1 MTPKSPAFALPR
13 LSSGLLKPLTL
24 VFLSLILA
32 SCGFQLRGQFNFG
45 FDTLNRRGMDNT
57 DMSRTMDMQLEINK
71 LKVNTDKNAP
81 VTLDL
86 LGERRDRDIVTFSAT
101 GRAREVRIIYSLKF
115 QVRDRN
121 GDYLIAPTEL
131 SQRRELTYNDNQIL
145 GKEAEEIQLYQEMQK
160 DIARLILTRLSVI
173 NLSSPTSSNPSAGP
187 TSATPANNAAPK
199 PSAAAPAGET
209 SKRRITI
216 Q

>member
-1 MTPKSPAFALPR
+1 MTQNSQASASSSY
-13 LSSGLLKPLTL
+13 LSNLLKPLTL
-24 VFLSLILA
+24 VFLSLVLA

-45 FDTLNRRGMDNT
+45 FDSLNRRGMDNT
-57 DMSRTMDMQLEINK
+57 DMSRTMDIQLEINQ
-71 LKVNTDKNAP
+71 LKVNVDKNAP
-81 VTLDL
+81 ITLDL

-115 QVRDRN
+115 QVRDSK

-160 DIARLILTRLSVI
+160 DIARLILTRLSAI
-173 NLSSPTSSNPSAGP
+173 NLAAQPASSTTPASSPANKSTSK
-187 TSATPANNAAPK
+187 PADKPAA
-199 PSAAAPAGET
+199 ET
-209 SKRRITI
+209 TKRRITI

>member
-1 MTPKSPAFALPR
+1 MKLNDRHGNVMTQKSQAFATSSPASASARSSLLRPLALI
-13 LSSGLLKPLTL
+13 
-24 VFLSLILA
+24 VLSLILV

-81 VTLDL
+81 ITLDL

-115 QVRDRN
+115 QVRDRK
-121 GDYLIAPTEL
+121 GEYLIAPTEL

-160 DIARLILTRLSVI
+160 DIARLILTRLSVLD
-173 NLSSPTSSNPSAGP
+173 LSA
-187 TSATPANNAAPK
+187 PA
-199 PSAAAPAGET
+199 AAAPTGET
-209 SKRRITI
+209 SKRRFTI

>member
-1 MTPKSPAFALPR
+1 MIQKSQAIAYKANL
-13 LSSGLLKPLTL
+13 SGLLKPLTL
-24 VFLSLILA
+24 VFLSLVLA

-57 DMSRTMDMQLEINK
+57 DMSRTMDMQLEINQ

-81 VTLDL
+81 ITLDL

-173 NLSSPTSSNPSAGP
+173 NLSS
-187 TSATPANNAAPK
+187 ATPSTKPAAQTAPTDK
-199 PSAAAPAGET
+199 STNKPAGET

>member
-1 MTPKSPAFALPR
+1 MTQKNQAFTANSLSPASAHANGRLLGLSALI
-13 LSSGLLKPLTL
+13 
-24 VFLSLILA
+24 FLSLVLA

-173 NLSSPTSSNPSAGP
+173 NPSAP
-187 TSATPANNAAPK
+187 VAAT
-199 PSAAAPAGET
+199 PAGET
-209 SKRRITI
+209 SKRRFTI

>member
-1 MTPKSPAFALPR
+1 MIQKAQAFAYKAN
-13 LSSGLLKPLTL
+13 LSNLLKPLTL
-24 VFLSLILA
+24 VFLSLVLA

-57 DMSRTMDMQLEINK
+57 DMSRTMDMQLEINQ
-71 LKVNTDKNAP
+71 LKVNTNKNAP
-81 VTLDL
+81 ITLDL

-160 DIARLILTRLSVI
+160 DIARLILTRLSAI
-173 NLSSPTSSNPSAGP
+173 SMS
-187 TSATPANNAAPK
+187 SATPAATPAAQPASGPASK
-199 PSAAAPAGET
+199 PAPAAGET
-209 SKRRITI
+209 TRRRITI